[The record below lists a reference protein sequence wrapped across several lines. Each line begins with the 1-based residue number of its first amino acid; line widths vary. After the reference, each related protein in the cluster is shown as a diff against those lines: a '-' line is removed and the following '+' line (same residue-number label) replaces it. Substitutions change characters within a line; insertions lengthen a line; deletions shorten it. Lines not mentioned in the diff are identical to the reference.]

1 MVHILIISKFV
12 DFPVL
17 SCVYI
22 CFICVV
28 FNAMTSKPSSSED
41 AQSAI
46 EQLQSVL
53 EQNYLRA
60 EKIMALRNPNN
71 ELLKEILTEINHDYD
86 ALIGAM
92 ASANLGSEAIVAVTQ
107 NQNEF
112 ESRKDEWFT
121 KVKESSSASVSTM
134 PHLLYEPHR
143 SPSHVSSTSYSR
155 HSLKSS
161 RSSSSRHSRKHLEA
175 KARLKMAQLES
186 NHLEERVREEE
197 QRLRLEAEEREQRL
211 RLEAEEREQR
221 LRLEAEEREKRLNL
235 ETETKQK
242 HFQLKRMIEKGE
254 ASRKIA
260 LAEVEYQVYCEHDS
274 IYKLSCDDVTAATSI
289 ANSDDTISTVVA
301 DPSKQIEAL
310 SSQVSV
316 AGSLPAQSSLNI
328 GLAQGS
334 LPAQSSLITGPA
346 QGSLPVRSS
355 LVADSAQGSLPSKPF
370 LNSGPAQG
378 SLTVRPSLVAD
389 SAQGSLPVR
398 SSLVA
403 DSAQGSLPSKP
414 FLNSG
419 PAQGSLTVRPS
430 LVADSAQGFLP
441 VRSSLVADSAQ
452 GSLPF
457 KSSLNSGPAQGSLLA
472 QPSLT
477 ADPVQS
483 SQHAPATFSSVYGH
497 PPVRPYNTF
506 VDKAYSSIQP
516 QPFAPSS
523 QVHDAQPVGVP
534 AAQLDSSHP
543 SRVVTSST
551 PPSVSCANNNLMNSN
566 NLLLPVHLPGLY
578 TPSAANYDSLF
589 LPRPEFTKFSGD
601 PLEFKTFMSN
611 FETHVEPRVRDEKA
625 LFCLLLQHCTGEVK
639 NRIEYLSTSETQP
652 YTLAKQRLTKDY
664 GSPWV
669 IADVCEQQLKKFPS
683 IKSGD
688 GRQMRRFAELLEKTN
703 VVVKDI
709 RQYTSLDTLD
719 TLSELLGKLPYDLK
733 GRWVKKSVQVETSVG
748 HLANFSHFVDF
759 IRNESEEVNSLFG
772 LRSLHP
778 KTSPS
783 KPKVKTSSFGVVTSK
798 STSIKSSESKSSAQP
813 GSCYFCKDTSH
824 MLWDCKKFR
833 EKTVQDRICFV
844 KELKL
849 CHKCLSARHRTPEC
863 KKNNTCSSSGCK
875 GLYHHTL
882 LHRPDKESKGK
893 PKSRDI
899 STSTTDVAA
908 AAPVTCGFTKQD
920 SSSHSCDPSVYLCIV
935 PVKVAYGD
943 KVVSTYAF
951 LDQGSTHSFC
961 GKSLVQELGITGLRE
976 NLHLKTITG
985 TTDNYESMSCDLVVS
1000 DLGNEISFRL
1010 PNVHSVD
1017 DIPVKPNDISVD
1029 AKVRNLPHLQDVK
1042 LKSLPHASVN
1052 LLIGADAPEL
1062 FCIYSARKGPRG
1074 TPCAIETPL
1083 GWSLLGPS
1091 LSPSQETNC
1100 TVNFIDY
1107 KPNRDATQL
1116 VEKMWENEFDP
1127 GTSIFES
1134 SSKEDRIAYTV
1145 MRSSIC
1151 ETHGHYQLPLLW
1163 KEGYIDQLPDNLF
1176 LAQRRLISLKKRL
1189 VKDEKLRIKYTEVMD
1204 SYLSKGYAR
1213 KVPQSI
1219 LANAGGPVWYLPH
1232 HPVTNVHKP
1241 DKVRIVFDCAAK
1253 YNGLSLNDA
1262 LMKGPHLM
1270 NNLTGV
1276 LTRFREKEIALVA
1289 DVEAMFHQVRVDP
1302 MHTNALRFLWWE
1314 NGNVNQEPI
1323 ICQMLVH
1330 LFGATSSPS
1339 CANFSLRQTALEF
1352 GHHYDPVISSIV
1364 NNNFYVDDCLVS
1376 LSSVQE
1382 ASYVY
1387 HNLTKLLERRGFHLT
1402 KWITNN
1408 EKVLSEIPE
1417 SERSTKAQQYLLGNQ
1432 TDDRI
1437 LGIQWKVNEDQFTFD
1452 IKIPNKPF
1460 TRRGLLSTVAS
1471 LFDPLGFVAPVL
1483 LEAKRLLQ
1491 VLCKQNLG
1499 WDELI
1504 GDAEQKRWK
1513 DWLESLPALNN
1524 VKVPRCFKPADF
1536 GRVVTVQI
1544 HHFADASSYGY
1555 GACSYLR
1562 LVNEQGIICLSFLMG
1577 KSRLAA
1583 MKSVSIPRLELTAA
1597 VLAVRLDELTKGEL
1611 DLSVPSFFWID
1622 STAVLYCIKNITKR
1636 FPVFVANRLAT
1647 IETHTDVNQ
1656 WHHVPSSLNP
1666 ADAASRGLEADNS
1679 ISKNWLQGPSFL
1691 LQPQSKWPS
1700 LEATMDE
1707 PPNELRPV
1715 KAQTVQTIIKTN
1727 RTEEAIDR
1735 LINHCSS
1742 FHKLKRLTAWF
1753 LRVMLFLQHCVM
1765 KKTFSMSKSLS
1776 VDELRNAEAVLI
1788 KHVQHQQFP
1797 DCFASKSNKLNLPRN
1812 LQKLQPIVVDGILRV
1827 GGRLKQAPFDI
1838 DVKHPIIIPQRSHL
1852 TELVIR
1858 QHHAEVGHS
1867 GSSHTWT
1874 SLRRKF
1880 WIIKGGAAVRKSI
1893 GNCYLCKKRNSNVG
1907 KQLMADIP
1915 SCRLQFDKPA
1925 FSSVGVDYF
1934 GPVMVK
1940 LLRNKLV
1947 KRYGCIFTCLT
1958 MRAVHIEIAHSLD
1971 TDSFINALRRFIA
1984 RRGRPQNIFSD
1995 NGTNFVGAAKV
2006 LRESLRSLNENKI
2019 HQYCSQ
2025 QDINWTFN
2033 PPTASHMG
2041 GAWERMIRSIRKIL
2055 KGILGAQTLN
2065 DEGLLTFIT
2074 EVESIINS
2082 RPLVPVSF
2090 SDTSQDPL
2098 TPNHLLLLRGNPN
2111 LPPGLFFKEDC
2122 YTRRRWAQIQF
2133 LANQFWKRWMDEF
2146 VPNLLHRQKWF
2157 EVKKNLQVNDVVL
2170 LVEDMTQ
2177 RSKWVMGRVLETYPD
2192 KRGLVR
2198 TVLVKTQTNVVKRP
2212 IAKLCPVVTHAD

>member
-211 RLEAEEREQR
+211 RLEAEERE
-221 LRLEAEEREKRLNL
+221 KRLNL

-274 IYKLSCDDVTAATSI
+274 IYKLSCDDITAATSI

-733 GRWVKKSVQVETSVG
+733 RRWVKKSVQVETSFG

-833 EKTVQDRICFV
+833 GKTVQDRICFV

-882 LHRPDKESKGK
+882 L
-893 PKSRDI
+893 
-899 STSTTDVAA
+899 
-908 AAPVTCGFTKQD
+908 
-920 SSSHSCDPSVYLCIV
+920 
-935 PVKVAYGD
+935 
-943 KVVSTYAF
+943 
-951 LDQGSTHSFC
+951 
-961 GKSLVQELGITGLRE
+961 
-976 NLHLKTITG
+976 
-985 TTDNYESMSCDLVVS
+985 
-1000 DLGNEISFRL
+1000 
-1010 PNVHSVD
+1010 
-1017 DIPVKPNDISVD
+1017 
-1029 AKVRNLPHLQDVK
+1029 
-1042 LKSLPHASVN
+1042 
-1052 LLIGADAPEL
+1052 
-1062 FCIYSARKGPRG
+1062 
-1074 TPCAIETPL
+1074 
-1083 GWSLLGPS
+1083 
-1091 LSPSQETNC
+1091 
-1100 TVNFIDY
+1100 
-1107 KPNRDATQL
+1107 
-1116 VEKMWENEFDP
+1116 
-1127 GTSIFES
+1127 
-1134 SSKEDRIAYTV
+1134 
-1145 MRSSIC
+1145 
-1151 ETHGHYQLPLLW
+1151 
-1163 KEGYIDQLPDNLF
+1163 
-1176 LAQRRLISLKKRL
+1176 
-1189 VKDEKLRIKYTEVMD
+1189 
-1204 SYLSKGYAR
+1204 
-1213 KVPQSI
+1213 
-1219 LANAGGPVWYLPH
+1219 
-1232 HPVTNVHKP
+1232 HKP

-1408 EKVLSEIPE
+1408 ERVLSEIPE

-1611 DLSVPSFFWID
+1611 DLSVPSFFWIV

-1925 FSSVGVDYF
+1925 FSSVGEDYF